1 MGLFG
6 SNKPAR
12 RDDSPAVVEE
22 DPGPIDAAANAFVGK
37 LLDLGIDGIGPVDS
51 VEEVVARLRRKHG
64 EDATGVEAAIKEVVS
79 DHVKKA
85 GVGGF
90 LTGAG
95 GVVTMPV
102 SLPANVL
109 EFYVL
114 ATRMVAS
121 IATLRGYDVTTKGA
135 RSAVLLSLVGA
146 DADDVL
152 RKAGLGTVAGM
163 TGSGRLAAMA
173 ANRMPRAAAMM
184 INKAVGF
191 RLLTQVGGRALT
203 RFVRYVPVAGGIVGA
218 GLDGLLMKRI
228 ADHARAEFTTE
239 ALTGAV
245 LEADGHTR

>member
-12 RDDSPAVVEE
+12 RDDSRAVVEE

-51 VEEVVARLRRKHG
+51 VDEVVAKLRRKHG
-64 EDATGVEAAIKEVVS
+64 EDGKGVEAAIKEVVS

-146 DADDVL
+146 DADDLL
-152 RKAGLGTVAGM
+152 RKAGLGTVSGM

-173 ANRMPRAAAMM
+173 SNRMPRAAAMM

-228 ADHARAEFTTE
+228 ADHARSEFTTE

>member
-1 MGLFG
+1 MGHSG
-6 SNKPAR
+6 SDDAPAR
-12 RDDSPAVVEE
+12 TADEPAHVEE
-22 DPGPIDAAANAFVGK
+22 GGGLLDSAANAFVGK

-51 VEEVVARLRRKHG
+51 VQEVVARMREKHG
-64 EDATGVEAAIKEVVS
+64 DDVDAAIKQIVS

-90 LTGAG
+90 VTGAG

-114 ATRMVAS
+114 ATRMVGS
-121 IATLRGYDVTTKGA
+121 IATLRGYDISTKGA
-135 RSAVLLSLVGA
+135 RAAVLLCLVGA
-146 DADDVL
+146 DADDL
-152 RKAGLGTVAGM
+152 IKKAGLSTVAGM

-173 ANRMPRAAAMM
+173 ASRMPRAAAMM

-203 RFVRYVPVAGGIVGA
+203 RFVRYVPLAGGIVGA

-228 ADHARAEFTTE
+228 ADHARSEFATRALAEATP
-239 ALTGAV
+239 
-245 LEADGHTR
+245 EADARTR

>member
-12 RDDSPAVVEE
+12 QEDLPAVEE
-22 DPGPIDAAANAFVGK
+22 EGGPIDAAANAFVGK

-51 VEEVVARLRRKHG
+51 TAEVVAKMRRKHG
-64 EDATGVEAAIKEVVS
+64 GDAKGVEAAVKEIVS

-102 SLPANVL
+102 SLPANVV

-121 IATLRGYDVTTKGA
+121 IATLRGYDVSAPGA
-135 RSAVLLSLVGA
+135 RSAVLLTLVGA
-146 DADDVL
+146 DADDLL

-203 RFVRYVPVAGGIVGA
+203 RFVRYVPVAGGLVGA

-228 ADHARAEFTTE
+228 ADHARSEFTVRE
-239 ALTGAV
+239 GDAPA
-245 LEADGHTR
+245 LEAGGGSR

>member
-6 SNKPAR
+6 SDDAPAR
-12 RDDSPAVVEE
+12 DDRALTAADLE
-22 DPGPIDAAANAFVGK
+22 DEGPLTGISNVFVGR

-51 VEEVVARLRRKHG
+51 AAEVVAKARKKHG
-64 EDATGVEAAIKEVVS
+64 DDVDRAIKDIVG
-79 DHVKKA
+79 DTVKKA

-109 EFYVL
+109 EFYTL

-121 IATLRGYDVTTKGA
+121 IAELRGYDVSTQA
-135 RSAVLLSLVGA
+135 SRSAIVLALVGA
-146 DADDVL
+146 DADDIIK
-152 RKAGLGTVAGM
+152 KAGLSSVAGM
-163 TGSGRLAAMA
+163 AGSGRLASMA
-173 ANRMPRAAAMM
+173 ASRMPRAAAMM

-203 RFVRYVPVAGGIVGA
+203 RFVRYVPLAGGIVGA
-218 GLDGLLMKRI
+218 GLDGVLMKRI
-228 ADHARAEFTTE
+228 ADHARAEFTPLE
-239 ALTGAV
+239 QGAV
-245 LEADGHTR
+245 SR

>member
-6 SNKPAR
+6 STKPAR
-12 RDDSPAVVEE
+12 REDPPVVEE
-22 DPGPIDAAANAFVGK
+22 EGGGPIDAAADALVGK

-51 VEEVVARLRRKHG
+51 TAEVVARMRRKHG
-64 EDATGVEAAIKEVVS
+64 EDDKGVEAAIKQIVS

-102 SLPANVL
+102 SLPANVV

-121 IATLRGYDVTTKGA
+121 IATLRGYDVSAPGT
-135 RSAVLLSLVGA
+135 RSAVLLTLVGA
-146 DADDVL
+146 DADDLL

-173 ANRMPRAAAMM
+173 ASRMPRAAAMM

-203 RFVRYVPVAGGIVGA
+203 RFVRYVPVAGGLVGA

-228 ADHARAEFTTE
+228 ADHARSEFITQ
-239 ALTGAV
+239 AGTGAA
-245 LEADGHTR
+245 LEAGGETG

>member
-6 SNKPAR
+6 SDNTPAR
-12 RDDSPAVVEE
+12 DQRAQMAAEMDD
-22 DPGPIDAAANAFVGK
+22 DGPLTGVSNAFVGK
-37 LLDLGIDGIGPVDS
+37 LLDLGIDGVGPVDS
-51 VEEVVARLRRKHG
+51 AGEVVAKARQKHG
-64 EDATGVEAAIKEVVS
+64 TDVDRAIKEIVG
-79 DHVKKA
+79 DHVRKA

-109 EFYVL
+109 EFYTL

-121 IATLRGYDVTTKGA
+121 IAELRGYDVTTKGTRA
-135 RSAVLLSLVGA
+135 AIVLALVGA
-146 DADDVL
+146 DADDIIK
-152 RKAGLGTVAGM
+152 KAGLSTVAGM
-163 TGSGRLAAMA
+163 TGSGRLATMA

-203 RFVRYVPVAGGIVGA
+203 RFVRYVPLAGGIVGA
-218 GLDGLLMKRI
+218 GLDGVLMKRI
-228 ADHARAEFTTE
+228 ADHAREEFTPQ
-239 ALTGAV
+239 ASTGAA
-245 LEADGHTR
+245 LEERGDTL